1 MAEETGRAASTRVN
15 DPPGHDIFCTPEN
28 SEFLSK
34 VPYQD
39 LSATKREI
47 RLLKILPDS
56 GSGFIECELLPSI
69 SLYSAYK
76 QYRALSYCAGDAR
89 NTKPVVVNGARCN
102 VFANLHHALTVVRHH
117 WKTYGYQQ
125 ELLLWVDQICINQA
139 NLTERS
145 HQVGFMTDIYRG
157 AKQTFIC
164 LSTTK
169 TEGLGLKWFA
179 ELWQALVEDFYQKFA
194 QDTVTLRSNA
204 WDTDARSETP
214 TYLTDISRYATR
226 EFLRIKMTEQTFISG
241 LAKFCDFL
249 KSPWWERAWIFQEFM
264 KSSQPMFLLGHHA
277 MPSKDIMRLLPEL
290 CTLAVE
296 TLSRSDSTYRSQFIR
311 ELKKIHYRPTQIHEA
326 ITVVLRIFLA
336 GTGWQRTTDLK
347 LLLMYT
353 QKSQA
358 SDSRDKIYS
367 VIGLAHPGYGIIAN
381 YAPENTLRR
390 VLVETTKRIISF
402 ENSLEV
408 LSYLPRGPS
417 KPDRKDML
425 PSWVVDWARNDHIPV
440 ARSDSKFNTITI
452 GGFVPHRINWKFAD
466 ASFYEVSDPQNLHNK
481 ESVLEVWAVFLDQ
494 NFSSSLFP
502 GRYFGSQGYKIRLES
517 AVEHSHELWV
527 LCGAREPFLLEKY
540 SYGYRVVT
548 QVECEDLLED
558 LDEGRLSEFA
568 DQFGDLDTTKMGR
581 QRIRIY

>member
-1 MAEETGRAASTRVN
+1 MAEETGRAASTRAN
-15 DPPGHDIFCTPEN
+15 GPPGHDIFCTPEN

-157 AKQTFIC
+157 AKQTFVC
-164 LSTTK
+164 LSTSK

-214 TYLTDISRYATR
+214 T
-226 EFLRIKMTEQTFISG
+226 
-241 LAKFCDFL
+241 
-249 KSPWWERAWIFQEFM
+249 
-264 KSSQPMFLLGHHA
+264 
-277 MPSKDIMRLLPEL
+277 
-290 CTLAVE
+290 
-296 TLSRSDSTYRSQFIR
+296 
-311 ELKKIHYRPTQIHEA
+311 
-326 ITVVLRIFLA
+326 
-336 GTGWQRTTDLK
+336 
-347 LLLMYT
+347 
-353 QKSQA
+353 
-358 SDSRDKIYS
+358 
-367 VIGLAHPGYGIIAN
+367 
-381 YAPENTLRR
+381 
-390 VLVETTKRIISF
+390 
-402 ENSLEV
+402 
-408 LSYLPRGPS
+408 
-417 KPDRKDML
+417 
-425 PSWVVDWARNDHIPV
+425 
-440 ARSDSKFNTITI
+440 
-452 GGFVPHRINWKFAD
+452 
-466 ASFYEVSDPQNLHNK
+466 
-481 ESVLEVWAVFLDQ
+481 
-494 NFSSSLFP
+494 
-502 GRYFGSQGYKIRLES
+502 
-517 AVEHSHELWV
+517 
-527 LCGAREPFLLEKY
+527 
-540 SYGYRVVT
+540 
-548 QVECEDLLED
+548 
-558 LDEGRLSEFA
+558 
-568 DQFGDLDTTKMGR
+568 
-581 QRIRIY
+581 